1 MASGVNPRVIRVTIF
16 DVYPTQL
23 GHCPHYNLV
32 SSQMM
37 TAGSEFCELSSQA
50 VEYPEEVIGSHGRAV
65 RILEAIRREV
75 GGEPVRVEVEM
86 VELLSPRGF
95 ISSLRYGIRSNFA
108 VVINGRKVYDGRPE
122 EGVVEE
128 RVAAHVRELLRT

>member
-1 MASGVNPRVIRVTIF
+1 
-16 DVYPTQL
+16 
-23 GHCPHYNLV
+23 
-32 SSQMM
+32 
-37 TAGSEFCELSSQA
+37 
-50 VEYPEEVIGSHGRAV
+50 
-65 RILEAIRREV
+65 
-75 GGEPVRVEVEM
+75 M